1 MTKPTIQGIDR
12 NTLKTEEK
20 YALNILENL
29 DVKQLNKLKS
39 LMCLTHP
46 NIIGPTTLEH
56 FLKLGKNYGF
66 DLSENGVHKFKR
78 DHGLDDSGSNS
89 GVIGPT
95 TALVYYKAIFQ
106 KPLWMEIAKGEL
118 GVKEIPGP
126 ANNKRIVE
134 YHRTTIGTYP
144 DETPWCASFTC
155 WCMEQAGLP
164 HLTG

>member
-56 FLKLGKNYGF
+56 FLKLCKNYGF

-118 GVKEIPGP
+118 LDFGQKG
-126 ANNKRIVE
+126 N
-134 YHRTTIGTYP
+134 
-144 DETPWCASFTC
+144 
-155 WCMEQAGLP
+155 
-164 HLTG
+164 